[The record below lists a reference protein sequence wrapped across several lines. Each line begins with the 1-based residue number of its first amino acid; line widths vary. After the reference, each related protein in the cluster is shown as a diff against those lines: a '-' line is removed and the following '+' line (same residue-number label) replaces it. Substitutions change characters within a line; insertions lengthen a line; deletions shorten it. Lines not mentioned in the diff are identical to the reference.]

1 MINDLQNDNLYI
13 TRKRKL
19 WKFAHFES
27 YQNCFDFGDL
37 IPRNDKPHDVTK
49 VQESANKL
57 HHAFS
62 KQQPLVLELAAGN
75 AQFSLALATLHPE
88 QNFIAV
94 DIKAD
99 RLYTSAKQALVE
111 GIDNIIFVRL
121 HISMIDHLIPGHSV
135 DTVWL
140 TFPDPRPK
148 KGDRSQRLTHP
159 HFLDSYQAILKSEG
173 ELYFK
178 TDNKRLFD
186 WSLEQFDQCGWRQS
200 QITRDLQRSDV
211 SDEYKIMTQYEQKYH
226 KNGDPIYYVRLSA
239 PENN

>member
-111 GIDNIIFVRL
+111 GINNIIFVRL
-121 HISMIDHLIPGHSV
+121 HISMIDDLLPRHSV

-159 HFLDSYQAILKSEG
+159 RFLDSYQAILKSEG
-173 ELYFK
+173 ELYLWVAPIS
-178 TDNKRLFD
+178 NN
-186 WSLEQFDQCGWRQS
+186 
-200 QITRDLQRSDV
+200 TRPTALRR
-211 SDEYKIMTQYEQKYH
+211 I
-226 KNGDPIYYVRLSA
+226 
-239 PENN
+239 

>member
-159 HFLDSYQAILKSEG
+159 HFLDRYQAILKSEG

-186 WSLEQFDQCGWRQS
+186 WSLEQSTNVGG
-200 QITRDLQRSDV
+200 INL
-211 SDEYKIMTQYEQKYH
+211 K
-226 KNGDPIYYVRLSA
+226 
-239 PENN
+239 

>member
-1 MINDLQNDNLYI
+1 VVKDLENDNLYI

-19 WKFAHFES
+19 WKFAHFET
-27 YQNCFDFGDL
+27 YQNCFDFGHF
-37 IPRNDKPHDVTK
+37 IPRSDRPYDGDSLQDAADTLQQVFK
-49 VQESANKL
+49 
-57 HHAFS
+57 

-121 HISMIDHLIPGHSV
+121 HISMIDRLLPNHSV

-159 HFLDSYQAILKSEG
+159 HFLERYQTVLKSEG

-186 WSLEQFDQCGWRQS
+186 WSLEQFDQCGWHQS
-200 QITRDLQRSDV
+200 QITRNLQRSNV
-211 SDEYKIMTQYEQKYH
+211 ADEYKIMTQYEQKYH
-226 KNGDPIYYVRLSA
+226 KNGDPIYFVRLSA
-239 PENN
+239 HKK